1 MQKISG
7 MLLGR
12 LGFRGLFILIG
23 LVAALAFLAVAVP
36 HVLLR
41 LEAMQTAAARLAALN
56 QVQPLQTLLGDLRQ
70 RRLQLFLAGAG
81 DSAAAADLGKK
92 TPSTAAYAGPES
104 ERLNQLLAI
113 TPEETG
119 GRRRLALFVDYK
131 DVLAYLQQA
140 LVAQVEGSGS
150 AVASLRLAN
159 LNALW
164 LEDLPLLDEML
175 ARLEVLAGVSVREG
189 GVPERLRPELS
200 ASVAVAAHA
209 LDNVQKRLATLA
221 AADPALAGLHDAA
234 GDLADRF
241 GLTLALANGLALSN
255 TAYAPAEVENAMTQP
270 RAASAVLT
278 QKLGVALVAALDD
291 ELGRARRHLL
301 VTLALIGGSFLL
313 AGFGLFAAYV
323 RLAGNIDTLAGAA
336 RQLATGDLSVD
347 IELAGRDELQRIAQS
362 LREVR
367 DGMRGLVGE
376 IVHSASALT
385 AGSLAVAQATA
396 DSAERARQQ
405 EEATRRVAA
414 AVESV
419 GREVGEIV
427 EAAGETD
434 NVARNSDQLASSG
447 MASVSEAKRVMEGM
461 SADIFQAT
469 ACLDRMEEETRR
481 VSSVVAVIAAIAEQ
495 TNLLALNAAIEAA
508 RAGESGR
515 GFAVVADEVR
525 KLAERTALSTREI
538 GQMIEGMQGIAGA
551 TAEAVRT
558 AASHVA
564 DSNRQAGA
572 AEAAMCRVRDQARLV
587 ESASARIS
595 RALGTHCEETG
606 RIEVLVNG
614 IAQLSAES
622 GQVLVSASDSARR
635 LEGLAG
641 ELRAATGKFRLT
653 ENGLSSRSTVSPA
666 VFSLAAA
673 AA

>member
-1 MQKISG
+1 MSG
-7 MLLGR
+7 VLFGR

-23 LVAALAFLAVAVP
+23 LVSALAFLAVALP
-36 HVLLR
+36 HLLLR
-41 LEAMQTAAARLAALN
+41 LEAMRTAEARLAALD
-56 QVQPLQTLLGDLRQ
+56 QVQPLQTLIADLRA

-81 DSAAAADLGKK
+81 DAVAAAELSKK
-92 TPSTAAYAGPES
+92 TPSTAGRVWPDA
-104 ERLNQLLAI
+104 ERLAQLLAA
-113 TPEETG
+113 TPEETS
-119 GRRRLALFVDYK
+119 GRRRLALFLDYK
-131 DVLAYLQQA
+131 ELLDHLQQA
-140 LVAQVEGSGS
+140 LVEQVEGGG
-150 AVASLRLAN
+150 AAAGARLVN

-164 LEDLPLLDEML
+164 LEDLPLFGEML
-175 ARLEVLAGVSVREG
+175 ARLEVLAGISVREG

-200 ASVAVAAHA
+200 ASVAVAGHA
-209 LDNVQKRLATLA
+209 LGNVQKRLAALA
-221 AADPALAGLHDAA
+221 AADPALAGLQDEA
-234 GDLADRF
+234 GELAGRF
-241 GLTLALANGLALSN
+241 ELTLALANGLALSN
-255 TAYAPAEVENAMTQP
+255 TVYAPAEVENAMTQP
-270 RAASAVLT
+270 RIAGAALT
-278 QKLGVALVAALDD
+278 QKLGTALVAALDD

-336 RQLATGDLSVD
+336 RQLATGDLAVE
-347 IELAGRDELQRIAQS
+347 IELEGRDELQRIAQS

-367 DGMRGLVGE
+367 DGMRNLVGE
-376 IVHSASALT
+376 IVNSASALT

-396 DSAERARQQ
+396 DSAGRARQQ
-405 EEATRRVAA
+405 EEDTRRVVA

-419 GREVGEIV
+419 GRQVGEIV

-434 NVARNSDQLASSG
+434 KVARNSDQLASSG

-508 RAGESGR
+508 RAGDSGR

-538 GQMIEGMQGIAGA
+538 GQMIERMQGIAGE

-564 DSNRQAGA
+564 GSNQQAGA

-587 ESASARIS
+587 ESASTRIS
-595 RALGTHCEETG
+595 RALGTHREETG
-606 RIEVLVNG
+606 RIELLVNG

-622 GQVLVSASDSARR
+622 GQVLISASEAARR

-641 ELRAATGKFRLT
+641 ELRAATGKFRLA
-653 ENGLSSRSTVSPA
+653 ENGQSSRSTVVQPA
-666 VFSLAAA
+666 FSLAAA